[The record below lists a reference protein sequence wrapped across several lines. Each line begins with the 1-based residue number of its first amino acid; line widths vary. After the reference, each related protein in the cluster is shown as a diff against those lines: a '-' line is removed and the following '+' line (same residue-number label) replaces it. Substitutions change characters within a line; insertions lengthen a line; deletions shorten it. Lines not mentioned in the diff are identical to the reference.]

1 MKPPPNRPLSDA
13 EIEALPGRMADMIDL
28 KRVRLINGRHPVG
41 WLARYILGHRHVI
54 VVRGS
59 YIYWPRLPDDLSAK
73 PELLG
78 LLAHELTHVWQYQK
92 GMNIFKYAFRE
103 RGRYKYK
110 FIPDQPFT
118 KYGYEQQA
126 AMVEDWVRLGRQC
139 MARYNHGCSVWD
151 LAKLVPFADEAEPL
165 MPIVMEAPAPVAPK
179 AAPKTAPKKKTPKPT
194 TEAKPTPAK
203 TVPAKKTAAKTSA
216 PKTAK
221 PKSPKPRTAPKKP
234 SASSGAR
241 NA

>member
-13 EIEALPGRMADMIDL
+13 EIKALPGRMADMIDL
-28 KRVRLINGRHPVG
+28 KRVRLINARHPVG

-59 YIYWPRLPDDLSAK
+59 YIYWPRLPEDLSAK
-73 PELLG
+73 PELVG

-92 GMNIFKYAFRE
+92 GMNIFKYMFRE

-110 FIPDQPFT
+110 ILPDQAFK

-126 AMVEDWVRLGRQC
+126 AMVEDWARLNHRC
-139 MARYNHGCSVWD
+139 MARYNHRCSVRD
-151 LAKLVPFADEAEPL
+151 LSVLVPFADGTEPL
-165 MPIVMEAPAPVAPK
+165 MPIVMAAPAPAAPK
-179 AAPKTAPKKKTPKPT
+179 APTKKKTPKPKT
-194 TEAKPTPAK
+194 DAK
-203 TVPAKKTAAKTSA
+203 TAPTKKVQAKKAA

-221 PKSPKPRTAPKKP
+221 PKARAKKP
-234 SASSGAR
+234 SASSGAS

>member
-13 EIEALPGRMADMIDL
+13 EIKALPGRMADMIDL

-59 YIYWPRLPDDLSAK
+59 NIYWPRLPDDLSAK
-73 PELLG
+73 PELIG
-78 LLAHELTHVWQYQK
+78 LLAHELTHVWQYQS
-92 GMNIFKYAFRE
+92 GMNIFKYMFRE

-110 FIPDQPFT
+110 ILPDQPFK

-126 AMVEDWVRLGRQC
+126 AMVEDWARLNHRC
-139 MARYNHGCSVWD
+139 MARYNHRCSVRD
-151 LAKLVPFADEAEPL
+151 LSVLVPFADDTEPL
-165 MPIVMEAPAPVAPK
+165 MPIVMAAAPPALAPAPAPKAPAKKKPPKPKTEAKTAPTKTAEPKK
-179 AAPKTAPKKKTPKPT
+179 AAPKI
-194 TEAKPTPAK
+194 
-203 TVPAKKTAAKTSA
+203 
-216 PKTAK
+216 AK
-221 PKSPKPRTAPKKP
+221 PKARAKKP
-234 SASSGAR
+234 SASSGAS

>member
-13 EIEALPGRMADMIDL
+13 EIKALPGRMADMIDL
-28 KRVRLINGRHPVG
+28 KPVRLINARHPVG

-59 YIYWPRLPDDLSAK
+59 NIYWPRLPEDLSAK
-73 PELLG
+73 PELIG

-92 GMNIFKYAFRE
+92 GMNIFKYMFRE

-110 FIPDQPFT
+110 LLPDQPFK

-126 AMVEDWVRLGRQC
+126 AMVEDWARLNHRC
-139 MARYNHGCSVWD
+139 MARYNHRCSVRD
-151 LAKLVPFADEAEPL
+151 LSVLVPFADDTEPL
-165 MPIVMEAPAPVAPK
+165 MPIVVAAPAPAAPK
-179 AAPKTAPKKKTPKPT
+179 ASAKRKAPKPKTDAKTALTKTAT
-194 TEAKPTPAK
+194 AK
-203 TVPAKKTAAKTSA
+203 TVPTKKAAS
-216 PKTAK
+216 KTAK
-221 PKSPKPRTAPKKP
+221 PKARAKKP
-234 SASSGAR
+234 SASSGAS